1 MNQPLR
7 LALVTA
13 ILAAFSVSSHA
24 ADSSPTVTISGFGTA
39 ALTAADTD
47 DVEYARFNQAAGVGN
62 SPRAG
67 VDSNFGIQGTATIN
81 DWLSFTAQGL
91 ARKNARD
98 SYGAELSWAFAK
110 FKVSDEV
117 AIRVGRIGMPVY
129 MISDFR
135 QVGYANTM
143 IRPSREVY
151 GQIYGDS
158 YDGIDAMVQHNF
170 GDTTVTAQ
178 IGVGTM
184 SAKITDN
191 NRIKYKPATTINIVA
206 ENGPFTV
213 RFGRADAKVSVEDS
227 ESIDGLLAILR
238 QVGMN
243 KVADELSV
251 TDVDGSFTSL
261 GFTMDYKNI
270 LVQTE
275 YAVRKT
281 DSRSLPDTTSYY
293 TMLGYRFGKF
303 TPYYYYGNVKQDSAR
318 AYAGLPSSGPLAPL
332 SAGVNVAMKAGL
344 QSTHAAGLRWDF
356 HKSAALKVQVDHIKP
371 RDGAG
376 PFLNVKPGF
385 SGSVNVYAAG
395 IDFVF

>member
-7 LALVTA
+7 LTLATA
-13 ILAAFSVSSHA
+13 ILAAFSLSSHA
-24 ADSSPTVTISGFGTA
+24 ADAPTVTISGFGTA
-39 ALTAADTD
+39 ALTATDTD
-47 DVEYARFNQAAGVGN
+47 DVEYARFNQAAGVGK

-67 VDSNFGIQGTATIN
+67 VDSNFGIQGTARMN

-110 FKVSDEV
+110 FKVSDEIS
-117 AIRVGRIGMPVY
+117 IRVGRIGMPIY

-143 IRPSREVY
+143 IRPSQEVY

-158 YDGIDAMVQHNF
+158 YDGVDAMYQHNF

-184 SAKITDN
+184 SARITDN
-191 NRIKYKPATTINIVA
+191 NRIKYKPATTVNIVA

-227 ESIDGLLAILR
+227 ESIDGLIATLHK
-238 QVGMN
+238 VGMS
-243 KVADELSV
+243 KVANDLSV

-270 LVQTE
+270 LVQGE

-281 DSRSLPDTTSYY
+281 DSLTLPDTSSYY
-293 TMLGYRFGKF
+293 AMLGYRFGKV
-303 TPYYYYGNVKQDSAR
+303 TPYYYYGTVKQDSAR
-318 AYAGLPSSGPLAPL
+318 TYTGLPASGPLAAL
-332 SAGVNVAMKAGL
+332 GAGVNVAIKAGL
-344 QSTHAAGLRWDF
+344 QTSNALGVRWDF
-356 HKSAALKVQVDHIKP
+356 HKSAALKVQVDRIKP

-376 PFLNVKPGF
+376 TFLRAKPGF
-385 SGSVNVYAAG
+385 SDTVNVYAAG

>member
-7 LALVTA
+7 LTLVTA
-13 ILAAFSVSSHA
+13 ILAAFGVAAHA
-24 ADSSPTVTISGFGTA
+24 ADSPTVTISGFGTA
-39 ALTAADTD
+39 ALTATDTN
-47 DVEYARFNQAAGVGN
+47 DVEYARFNQAAGVGT

-67 VDSNFGIQGTATIN
+67 VDSNFGIQGTAKMN

-98 SYGAELSWAFAK
+98 AWGAELSWAFAK

-117 AIRVGRIGMPVY
+117 SIRVGRIGMPIY

-158 YDGIDAMVQHNF
+158 YDGVDAMYQHSF

-184 SAKITDN
+184 SAKITDD

-227 ESIDGLLAILR
+227 ESIDGLLATLR
-238 QVGMN
+238 KVGMSR
-243 KVADELSV
+243 VADELSV

-261 GFTMDYKNI
+261 GVTMDYKNI
-270 LVQTE
+270 LVQSE

-281 DSRSLPDTTSYY
+281 DSLALPDTTSYY
-293 TMLGYRFGKF
+293 AMLGYRFGKI
-303 TPYYYYGNVKQDSAR
+303 TPFYYYGKVKQDSAR
-318 AYAGLPSSGPLAPL
+318 AYAGLPAAGPLAPL
-332 SAGVNVAMKAGL
+332 SAGVAMAMKTGL
-344 QSTHAAGLRWDF
+344 QSTNAVGVRWDF
-356 HKSAALKVQVDHIKP
+356 NKSAALKVQIDHIKP

-376 PFLNVKPGF
+376 TFLRAKPGF
-385 SGSVNVYAAG
+385 SDSVNVYAAG
-395 IDFVF
+395 VDFVF

>member
-24 ADSSPTVTISGFGTA
+24 ADDAPAVTISGFGTA

-67 VDSNFGIQGTATIN
+67 VDSNFGIQGTAKIN
-81 DWLSFTAQGL
+81 NWLSFTAQGL

-110 FKVSDEV
+110 FKINDEIS
-117 AIRVGRIGMPVY
+117 IRVGRIGMPVY

-143 IRPSREVY
+143 IRPSQEVY

-158 YDGIDAMVQHNF
+158 YDGIDAMYQHNF

-178 IGVGTM
+178 VGIGKM
-184 SAKITDN
+184 STKITDD
-191 NRIKYKPATTINIVA
+191 NRVEYKPATTIHIVA

-213 RFGRADAKVSVEDS
+213 RFGRADAKVSLQGS
-227 ESIDGLLAILR
+227 ETLDGLLGTLR
-238 QVGMN
+238 RVGMD
-243 KVADELSV
+243 KVASDLSV

-270 LVQTE
+270 LVQSE
-275 YAVRKT
+275 YAVRRT
-281 DSRSLPDTTSYY
+281 DSLVIHDTTSYY
-293 TMLGYRFGKF
+293 TMLGYRFGKI
-303 TPYYYYGNVKQDSAR
+303 TPYYYYGNVKQDSDR
-318 AYAGLPSSGPLAPL
+318 AYAGLPSTGPLAAL
-332 SAGVNVAMKAGL
+332 SAGVNTAMKAGL
-344 QSTHAAGLRWDF
+344 QSTNALGVRWDF
-356 HKSAALKVQVDHIKP
+356 HKSAALKVQVDRIKP
-371 RDGAG
+371 RDGSG
-376 PFLNVKPGF
+376 TFLNAKPGF
-385 SGSVNVYAAG
+385 RDAVNVYAAG
-395 IDFVF
+395 VDFVF

>member
-24 ADSSPTVTISGFGTA
+24 ADDAPVVTISGFGTA
-39 ALTAADTD
+39 ALTATDTN
-47 DVEYARFNQAAGVGN
+47 DVEYARFNQAAGVGK
-62 SPRAG
+62 SPRPG
-67 VDSNFGIQGTATIN
+67 VDSNFGIQGSARIN

-110 FKVSDEV
+110 FKVSDEIS
-117 AIRVGRIGMPVY
+117 IRVGRIGMPVY

-143 IRPSREVY
+143 IRPSQEVY

-178 IGVGTM
+178 VGIGKM
-184 SAKITDN
+184 STKVTGD
-191 NRIKYKPATTINIVA
+191 NRIDYKPATTIHIVA

-213 RFGRADAKVSVEDS
+213 RFGRADAKVSLEGS
-227 ESIDGLLAILR
+227 ETLDGLLSILR
-238 QVGMN
+238 GAGMG
-243 KVADELSV
+243 KVANELSV

-261 GFTMDYKNI
+261 GFTMDYKNV

-281 DSRSLPDTTSYY
+281 DSLVIHDTSSYY
-293 TMLGYRFGKF
+293 AMLGYRFGKF
-303 TPYYYYGNVKQDSAR
+303 TPYYYYGNVKQDSDR
-318 AYAGLPSSGPLAPL
+318 AYAGLPTTGALAPL
-332 SAGVNVAMKAGL
+332 SAGVNMAMKAGL
-344 QSTHAAGLRWDF
+344 QSTNALGLRWDF
-356 HKSAALKVQVDHIKP
+356 HPSAAFKVQVDHVKP
-371 RDGAG
+371 RDGSG
-376 PFLNVKPGF
+376 TFLNAKPGF
-385 SGSVNVYAAG
+385 RDAVNVYAAG
-395 IDFVF
+395 VDFVF